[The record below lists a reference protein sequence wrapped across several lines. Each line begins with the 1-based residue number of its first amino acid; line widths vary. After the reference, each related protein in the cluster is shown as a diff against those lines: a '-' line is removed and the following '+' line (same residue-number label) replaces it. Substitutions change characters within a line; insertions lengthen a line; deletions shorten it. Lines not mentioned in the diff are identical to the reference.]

1 MTLPLETKETRL
13 RRYLTE
19 DKSYVLYDRL
29 EEVPRGWAFVEHP
42 DGGIA
47 AWRKP
52 PLWILRQ
59 PPQDPIRFRTRLGP
73 YQP

>member
-1 MTLPLETKETRL
+1 
-13 RRYLTE
+13 
-19 DKSYVLYDRL
+19 LYPSL

-47 AWRKP
+47 TWRKP

-59 PPQDPIRFRTRLGP
+59 PPLDPIRFRTRLGP